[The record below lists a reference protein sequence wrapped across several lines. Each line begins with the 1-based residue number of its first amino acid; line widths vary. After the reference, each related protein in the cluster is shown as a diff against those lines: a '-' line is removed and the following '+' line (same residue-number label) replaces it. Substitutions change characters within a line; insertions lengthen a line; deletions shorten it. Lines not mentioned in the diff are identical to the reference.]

1 MSSLKAAL
9 LLTLFSCFLAV
20 SAATTDPYSKRMADA
35 QMVRSGTMTTWDYPN
50 GLFAESVLKVYNKYG
65 GATYYNYA
73 LNHAKA
79 IINSTTGKIASGYG
93 FTAYTLDNINPGQ
106 FLMQIYATENA
117 SQYKIA
123 LDTLRK
129 QLTKHPRTNNSTTGG
144 FWHKGSYP
152 NQMWLDGLYMG
163 TRFYANYEKT
173 YNNGAA
179 YDDIVNQFV
188 LIHSKTY
195 DPTYQL
201 NYHAWSATPTDANSF
216 WANQTAPFLGCSKEF
231 WGRGMGW
238 YFAALVDVLE
248 VLPANYSRRQELVN
262 ILNQVAAGIKRWQDP
277 VSGCWYQLLR
287 YDNTLVSNGTANYL
301 EASAS
306 AMFTYALLKAARL
319 GFISK
324 VDYQATGIKAYQGL
338 INNFVTANAN
348 GVLSLN
354 LICKSAG
361 LGPSSSPTRDGTIN
375 YYLNGSDAGV
385 KVSNDLKG
393 VGPFIMA
400 SVEYET
406 WQSSVTENLKI
417 KVDAKKYD
425 IRNNKNSITV
435 YSSENKLTNVVLYNS
450 AGQEM
455 SRAEAK
461 DSAQITLPVSN
472 CRQGVYLLLINGNTV
487 RKVLI

>member
-1 MSSLKAAL
+1 MDSY
-9 LLTLFSCFLAV
+9 AV
-20 SAATTDPYSKRMADA
+20 DPYSKRMADA
-35 QMVRSGTMTTWDYPN
+35 QMARSGTLLTWDYPN

-79 IINSTTGKIASGYG
+79 VVNSSTGKISGYG

-117 SQYKIA
+117 SQYKIG

-129 QLTKHPRTNNSTTGG
+129 QLTKHPRTNNSATGG

-163 TRFYANYEKT
+163 TRFYANYEKIF
-173 YNNGAA
+173 NNGAA

-195 DPTYQL
+195 DPIYQL
-201 NYHAWSATPTDANSF
+201 NYHAWSAAPTDANSF
-216 WANQTAPFLGCSKEF
+216 WANQSAPFQGCSKEF

-238 YFAALVDVLE
+238 YAAALVDVLE
-248 VLPANYSRRQELVN
+248 TLPTDYARRQELVD
-262 ILNQVAAGIKRWQDP
+262 ILNQVASGIKRWQDP
-277 VSGCWYQLLR
+277 ASGCWYQLLR
-287 YDNTLVSNGTANYL
+287 YDKTQISNGTANYL

-306 AMFTYALLKAARL
+306 SMFTYVLLKAVRL
-319 GFISK
+319 GLISK
-324 VDYQATGIKAYQGL
+324 TDYQPAAIKAYQGL
-338 INNFVTANAN
+338 ISNFVTADAN

-406 WQSSVTENLKI
+406 LQSTLTHSDEISMTSQDFLVI
-417 KVDAKKYD
+417 SH
-425 IRNNKNSITV
+425 KNCITV
-435 YSSENKLTNVVLYNS
+435 QSARSQLNNIVVYNS
-450 AGQEM
+450 DGQIVNRFNGRDLFEM
-455 SRAEAK
+455 S
-461 DSAQITLPVSN
+461 LPVSHHQ
-472 CRQGVYLLLINGNTV
+472 QGIYLLLINGV
-487 RKVLI
+487 VARKVVI